1 MDHKQFLLDE
11 YKRERQEPAY
21 FSLPDGESVLM
32 PCVYHGDKD
41 AFVDDWL
48 SFQNEERQ
56 KYDTHN
62 AANPDN
68 PIEIPEPL
76 KYGDLYILPPL
87 KGVLGNWTEQKI
99 IDTVLHTAMRKY
111 KAAIKLT
118 AQVAKIYPTDD
129 FITSLDEDAVSRL
142 KKLHD
147 DYKKEK
153 LEQNKEKLKQNLA
166 RTFKFTAKQTANILA
181 GATGAQPAGATGAL
195 PAAAYYLLDKKV
207 RFAKSKT
214 KSFIDDTTLPYI
226 RRGALKALIPLSV
239 VAGGKY
245 LGNILSSTDKKIPT
259 KTTAPTRVKSVDK
272 HYKITDNESF
282 KQLYKDAFPLLIQS
296 MLPTEIL
303 VCKPYSDNGKTIN
316 TLGLGSFWYPKNGDP
331 KSSEWIKTSQY
342 VKNQT
347 KKGKK
352 ISITGTQAVALADG
366 WFCHREGGRIYKTM
380 MQKLKGAELTINE
393 FAAIASCI
401 YNDETKGKDFCD
413 FVRENYKDPL
423 KCAAQLAS
431 LKPKNPRFDD
441 GIKKRHTHEA
451 LLYLNVNNYKDKI
464 PYFQVK
470 TSINSRNQ
478 EYYVTS
484 VTQLNPNDCDKLVA
498 DLAAGSTNEARILA
512 DKISNYYCKD
522 GKSLMEINN
531 EHLLAE
537 YIPFEDKTLNLQEYD
552 KHKQAGEMYK
562 KALASYQ
569 EGNYEEAL
577 SGFQKMIAQGFNGA
591 DIHNDMAVTYYR
603 MGRYKDCI
611 AECKEV
617 LKTGEKEEY
626 AKANY
631 NAGLAYEEMRQYP
644 NAHKN
649 FKIASNL
656 EPNNKTYQKAV
667 ARSGNQMGRILAL
680 ARTRTK

>member
-1 MDHKQFLLDE
+1 MAHQKFDYEQYLLDE

-21 FSLPDGESVLM
+21 FLLPEGKRVLM
-32 PCVYHGDKD
+32 PCIYRGNKD

-48 SFQNEERQ
+48 SFQNKEIQ
-56 KYDTHN
+56 KYDAHN
-62 AANPDN
+62 TADPDN
-68 PIEIPEPL
+68 KIEIPEPL
-76 KYGDLYILPPL
+76 KYGDVYIFPPL

-118 AQVAKIYPTDD
+118 ARAVREYPQQTFRVRLTKEYKDKINILHRRYQ
-129 FITSLDEDAVSRL
+129 L
-142 KKLHD
+142 KKLGQGIG
-147 DYKKEK
+147 EM
-153 LEQNKEKLKQNLA
+153 
-166 RTFKFTAKQTANILA
+166 FKFTAKQTAEIL
-181 GATGAQPAGATGAL
+181 TGAAGAL
-195 PAAAYYLLDKKV
+195 PAVTYYLLDKKV
-207 RFAKSKT
+207 HFAENKAKN
-214 KSFIDDTTLPYI
+214 FINKKALPYI
-226 RRGALKALIPLSV
+226 RRAALKALIPLSV

-512 DKISNYYCKD
+512 DKISNYYCKG

-537 YIPFEDKTLNLQEYD
+537 YMPFEDKTLNLQEYD

>member
-1 MDHKQFLLDE
+1 MAHQKFDYEQYLLDE

-21 FSLPDGESVLM
+21 FLLPEGKRVLM
-32 PCVYHGDKD
+32 PCIYRGNKD

-48 SFQNEERQ
+48 SFQNKEIQ
-56 KYDTHN
+56 KYDAHN
-62 AANPDN
+62 TADPDN
-68 PIEIPEPL
+68 KIEIPEPL
-76 KYGDLYILPPL
+76 KYGDVYIFPPL

-118 AQVAKIYPTDD
+118 ARAAREYPQQTFRVRLTKEYKDKINILHRRYQ
-129 FITSLDEDAVSRL
+129 L
-142 KKLHD
+142 KKLGQGIG
-147 DYKKEK
+147 EM
-153 LEQNKEKLKQNLA
+153 
-166 RTFKFTAKQTANILA
+166 FKFTAKQTAEIL
-181 GATGAQPAGATGAL
+181 TGAAGAL
-195 PAAAYYLLDKKV
+195 PAVTYYLLDKKV
-207 RFAKSKT
+207 HFAENKAKN
-214 KSFIDDTTLPYI
+214 FINKKALPYI

-512 DKISNYYCKD
+512 DKISNYYCKG

-537 YIPFEDKTLNLQEYD
+537 YMPFEDKTLNLQEYD

-680 ARTRTK
+680 ARTLTK